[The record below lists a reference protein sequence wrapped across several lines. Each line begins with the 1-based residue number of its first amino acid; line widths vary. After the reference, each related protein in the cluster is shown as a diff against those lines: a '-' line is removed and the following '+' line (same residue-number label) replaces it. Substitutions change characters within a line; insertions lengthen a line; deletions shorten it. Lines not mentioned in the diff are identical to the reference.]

1 MFFYVSKIIYVLL
14 DIIVL
19 ISITYFYLLFLL
31 QNDAFYGT
39 GTIALN
45 DKLSLPMQDIN
56 NDYEINQLK
65 NDLEFKKL
73 EVNINVK

>member
-1 MFFYVSKIIYVLL
+1 MFFFLCIQNNIFVVRYYCFNQYFVFLFII
-14 DIIVL
+14 
-19 ISITYFYLLFLL
+19 LL

-56 NDYEINQLK
+56 NDYDNQLK